1 MLFPIKMRS
10 SLISES
16 PVGGTSVRQLAVGII
31 VIGVACAVSMAAHPA
46 IGNIAA
52 TLTLV
57 VGVLIVGASQGLLSG
72 LVAAAIAFFF
82 FNFFMAEPIMAL
94 RVSGGADIAPFV
106 AFTIT
111 AVIAGV
117 LAGKLKDRAAAAE
130 RATNLSRLLLD
141 AGNEAQAAISR
152 TDIEERLRRKA
163 RDRLGLTVEF
173 YLPDANGEMTPDCP
187 PAATKA
193 WTEKSSTATDEQVA
207 MLMQGI
213 GGPIGI
219 LAAGSD
225 GVAHHSF
232 LASYANLAAIAI
244 ERSILSERMREVQAL
259 ERSEELK
266 SALLSSVSHD
276 LRSPLSAISASASSL
291 KEYGAQIPPEIQET
305 FLSTILSECG
315 RLDSYTANLLQLS
328 KLESG
333 SQLPTQIVDV
343 NDVAVSVVNRTGGA
357 NFQGQVHL
365 NVPIGLLVNVN
376 PTLFELALSNIV
388 GNAIGFS
395 SPNGVIA
402 ISAERVGTDII
413 IEVRDEGIG
422 IPPAELEQV
431 FEKFCRAT
439 NASAVTSGSGLG
451 LAIARGFVTASGGSI
466 WAEVPGIGSKGTT
479 IGMRLPSIT
488 MADIDGRA

>member
-1 MLFPIKMRS
+1 MGDTLLS
-10 SLISES
+10 GN
-16 PVGGTSVRQLAVGII
+16 VGRQLAIGVI

-72 LVAAAIAFFF
+72 LIAATIAFFF

-106 AFTIT
+106 AFTVT

-130 RATNLSRLLLD
+130 RATNLSRLLLE

-152 TDIEERLRRKA
+152 TDIEERLRNKA

-173 YLPDANGEMTPDCP
+173 HLPNSSGEMSPNCA
-187 PAATKA
+187 PAVVAAWKEKA
-193 WTEKSSTATDEQVA
+193 SVTTDEQVA

-213 GGPIGI
+213 AGPIGI
-219 LAAGSD
+219 LAAGPD
-225 GVAHHSF
+225 GSTHHSF
-232 LASYANLAAIAI
+232 LASYANLAAIAL

-291 KEYGAQIPPEIQET
+291 KEYGAQIPPKVQET

-333 SQLPTQIVDV
+333 SQLPAQIVEV
-343 NDVAVSVVNRTGGA
+343 NDVVLSVVNRTVGA
-357 NFQGQVHL
+357 NFRGQVHL
-365 NVPIGLLVNVN
+365 KVPLGLLVRVN

-388 GNAIGFS
+388 ANAIGFS
-395 SPNGVIA
+395 SLDGAVA
-402 ISAERVGTDII
+402 ISAERVGTEII

-422 IPPAELEQV
+422 VPTAELDHV
-431 FEKFCRAT
+431 FEKFARGS
-439 NASAVTSGSGLG
+439 NASAMTSGSGLG
-451 LAIARGFVTASGGSI
+451 LAIARGFVEASGGAI
-466 WAEVPGIGSKGTT
+466 WAEIPGIGSKGTT

-488 MADIDGRA
+488 MADINGHA